1 MDYCTPITK
10 KKYRHK
16 LYYLRKASLGGGGLI
31 MMRLNQVEIL
41 QFSFMRGIERKQIK
55 KSTAPES

>member
-1 MDYCTPITK
+1 
-10 KKYRHK
+10 
-16 LYYLRKASLGGGGLI
+16 